1 MTVAPVLLSLALA
14 LAPVGA
20 AAAQT
25 DSGERRTRTAPAA
38 AAKAPPPAA
47 PAAPSAPPY
56 EPQLIR
62 LAQVLGGL
70 HHLRAVCGAADAGV
84 WRERM
89 ASLVQ
94 AEGASPE
101 RRDRLAGA
109 FNDSYRAWARSY
121 RACTPAAEL
130 AARRFLT
137 EARTVA
143 TDVSDRYGP

>member
-1 MTVAPVLLSLALA
+1 MTTAARFLLLFVFALA
-14 LAPVGA
+14 ASGE
-20 AAAQT
+20 AAAQ
-25 DSGERRTRTAPAA
+25 SGAGERRTPP
-38 AAKAPPPAA
+38 KAPPAANAPSPA
-47 PAAPSAPPY
+47 PASAPPY

-70 HHLRAVCGAADAGV
+70 HHLRAVCGASDAGV

-89 ASLVQ
+89 ASLVL

-130 AARRFLT
+130 AARRFLS
-137 EARTVA
+137 EAKAVA
-143 TDVSDRYGP
+143 TDVGERYGP